1 MTKIKLCGLTR
12 PEDIDAAN
20 ELRPDF
26 VGFVFAQKSKRYIA
40 PEIAAELKK
49 KLCKSIQV
57 VGVFVDEPIEAVAK
71 LLREGIIDAA
81 QLHGSEDDTY
91 IRKLKQLTGKSV
103 IKAFR
108 IDDATEVSD
117 IENCI
122 ADDVLLDS
130 GAGSGETFEW
140 DFVKSVKRPFF
151 LAGGLDPHNVEAAVK
166 EIHPFAVDVSSG
178 IETDGFKD
186 GRKMAEFVAA
196 VRRGEIS

>member
-49 KLCKSIQV
+49 KLLKSIQA

-186 GRKMAEFVAA
+186 DRKMAEFVAA

>member
-20 ELRPDF
+20 QLRPEF
-26 VGFVFAQKSKRYIA
+26 IGFVFAQKSKRYIS
-40 PEIAAELKK
+40 PGKAAELKK
-49 KLCKSIQV
+49 KLLKSIQA
-57 VGVFVDEPIEAVAK
+57 VGVFVDEPIEAVIK
-71 LLREGIIDAA
+71 LLREGTIDVA

-91 IRKLKQLTGKSV
+91 IRQLKQMTGKTV

-108 IDDATEVSD
+108 MDDTTKVSD

-130 GAGSGETFEW
+130 GAGSGKTFEW
-140 DFVKSVKRPFF
+140 NMIQSIKRPFF

-166 EIHPFAVDVSSG
+166 ELHPYAVDVSSG
-178 IETDGFKD
+178 IETDGLKD
-186 GRKMAEFVAA
+186 DRKMAEFVAA
-196 VRRGEIS
+196 VRRGEIA